1 LLLIGAK
8 SLKEAIDVKKRL
20 QVSSSVFEFLILI
33 FLLLA
38 SLLFL
43 KGCTLTPKALQLANE
58 KAAPQY
64 EYQNIKRLVSAVKQE
79 NGDVSLCVELNTAD
93 DIKESKLDTITIPF
107 AILSGETDQHE
118 KYGFYTGECPSLCY
132 WYPIEKVENGCEKI
146 TSENLSTKS
155 ILLIEK
161 LAIDSQNQLYDFINS
176 YNENQKIPD
185 KIFEVS
191 HVSSDISEIYWFTR
205 IDQQRTSPNSI
216 AGVYEDKSTNLY
228 YMTVAPAIV
237 GDVIIVVVAA
247 AVVIAGIALGVY
259 LRLL

>member
-1 LLLIGAK
+1 LLLIRAK
-8 SLKEAIDVKKRL
+8 SLKEGIDVKKRL
-20 QVSSSVFEFLILI
+20 QVNFSVFEFLILI
-33 FLLLA
+33 LLILA

-43 KGCTLTPKALQLANE
+43 NGCTITPKAIELANE

-64 EYQNIKRLVSAVKQE
+64 EYRNIKRLVSAVKHE
-79 NGDVSLCVELNTAD
+79 NGDVSLCVELNNTGETE
-93 DIKESKLDTITIPF
+93 ESKLSTITIPL
-107 AILSGETDQHE
+107 AILNGEANQH
-118 KYGFYTGECPSLCY
+118 KRYGFLPGECPSLCY
-132 WYPIEKVENGCEKI
+132 WYPIEKVKSGCDKI

-155 ILLIEK
+155 ILPIEK
-161 LAIDSQNQLYDFINS
+161 LAIYSQDQLYDFINS
-176 YNENQKIPD
+176 YNENGKIPD
-185 KIFEVS
+185 KMFEVS
-191 HVSSDISEIYWFTR
+191 DVSRDILEIYWFVR

-228 YMTVAPAIV
+228 YLTLPAAIV